1 MPEVP
6 TVDEQGLKG
15 FLAVAW
21 NGLTAPARTPK
32 AVIDK
37 VNADVR
43 KVVNTPE
50 MIDRL
55 KADGSDPAGYSVEQ
69 YQRFLRDETVKLS
82 KVIEQAGIKGL

>member
-1 MPEVP
+1 M
-6 TVDEQGLKG
+6 
-15 FLAVAW
+15 AW

-55 KADGSDPAGYSVEQ
+55 KADGSDPAGYPVEQ
-69 YQRFLRDETVKLS
+69 YQRFLRDEAVKWR